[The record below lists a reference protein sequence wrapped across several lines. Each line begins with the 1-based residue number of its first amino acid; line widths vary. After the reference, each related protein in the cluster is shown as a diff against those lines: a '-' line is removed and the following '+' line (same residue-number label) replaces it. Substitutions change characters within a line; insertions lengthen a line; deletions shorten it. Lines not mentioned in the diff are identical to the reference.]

1 MEESEGA
8 GLQEWNSLQEKQTAL
23 FIAATTEIEASRL
36 KLQELERELSVWKI
50 AHKVVSDEKDALVKK
65 ASRLEQE
72 IGKWTGDKPLIVA
85 LIDGDGHLF
94 TQDLFSAGQAG
105 GRMAATLLREALLGY
120 VADKH
125 PGIANRSEILL
136 TIFWNGK
143 GLKETLMRNNVC
155 TWDEFDGFC
164 HGFNQSTHLFS
175 IVDAGNGKEAAD
187 TKIKEHLR
195 LFTHFPQTELVFF
208 GGGHDNGYTST
219 LTSLET
225 EGLLHKVVLVR
236 GYSDLAQEIRH
247 LKLTELSTTGI
258 FMTKK
263 LISSPIKAN
272 NKPLP
277 LDFHS
282 KSPSSSSDVMSL
294 TETPGGGNDQLPT
307 SPRKAQSNVMFLHLR
322 SVARAHTP
330 SGKAPGPK
338 PCNFYYLHPGRC
350 QKRDCRFA
358 HDMNLSDAMID
369 RLRAAARKNPC
380 TFENAGKCTDKNC
393 IWGHY
398 CPQGTSCQFQAAPNG
413 CKFRGAQMHSK
424 PRQTTNTN
432 DIIDSLG
439 LNSISFANYHPI
451 DDDDD
456 SIQYY
461 IDYAPQ
467 AI

>member
-1 MEESEGA
+1 MDESEGA
-8 GLQEWNSLQEKQTAL
+8 GLQEWNNLQEKQTAL
-23 FIAATTEIEASRL
+23 FAAATTEIEASRL
-36 KLQELERELSVWKI
+36 KVRELERELSVWKI

-105 GRMAATLLREALLGY
+105 GRTAATLLREALLGY
-120 VADKH
+120 VADKT
-125 PGIANRSEILL
+125 PGIANRAEILL

-143 GLKETLMRNNVC
+143 GLKETLVRNNVC

-219 LTSLET
+219 LTSLQT

-247 LKLTELSTTGI
+247 LRLTELSTTGI

-282 KSPSSSSDVMSL
+282 KSPSSSSDVMSI
-294 TETPGGGNDQLPT
+294 TETPGGGTDQLPT
-307 SPRKAQSNVMFLHLR
+307 SPRKPQRKA
-322 SVARAHTP
+322 A
-330 SGKAPGPK
+330 GKAAGPK

-350 QKRDCRFA
+350 QRRDCRFA
-358 HDMNLSDAMID
+358 HDLTLSDAMIGQM
-369 RLRAAARKNPC
+369 RAAAQKNPC
-380 TFENAGKCTDKNC
+380 TFANNGKCTDRNC
-393 IWGHY
+393 IWGHH
-398 CPQGTSCQFQAAPNG
+398 CPQGTSCLIQASPAG
-413 CKFRGAQMHSK
+413 CRFRGAEMHSK
-424 PRQTTNTN
+424 PKQTTSLN
-432 DIIDSLG
+432 DAIDSLG
-439 LNSISFANYHPI
+439 LNSISFGNYHPA

-461 IDYAPQ
+461 LDY
-467 AI
+467 